1 MRNCKVLIYIMLL
14 WSVESA
20 FAEDFFAPTLVSIE
34 PATYGY
40 GKAKT
45 VGLSTTAYTRA
56 TQQATQTA
64 GRRRNALGI
73 NATKRV
79 TATSAGS
86 PGVVFAGSSNYQS
99 FSSTRTSKVD
109 YTADVSA
116 PFSSLNLGITTASA
130 GPFKAPPGPPI
141 GQLAPLSGDVWAFS
155 ALLLAYLSFVVARR
169 RKHRAKEIQ
178 DELGIR
184 SEEFL
189 NKE

>member
-1 MRNCKVLIYIMLL
+1 MCLLRNCKVLIYIMLL

-40 GKAKT
+40 GKAKN
-45 VGLSTTAYTRA
+45 VGISTSAYTRA

-86 PGVVFAGSSNYQS
+86 PGVVFAGSSSGYQS
-99 FSSTRTSKVD
+99 FSSTRTSEVD
-109 YTADVSA
+109 YTADVSV
-116 PFSSLNLGITTASA
+116 PFSGLNLGVSTASA

-155 ALLLAYLSFVVARR
+155 ALLLVYLSFVVARR
-169 RKHRAKEIQ
+169 RKHRT
-178 DELGIR
+178 
-184 SEEFL
+184 SE
-189 NKE
+189 